1 MPLFLFILSLFIL
14 PLSADQPQIIPQALK
29 KGDLIALVFPA
40 SFFDEKDGQLIIER
54 KAKWLNKQGYRT
66 IVYPTKV
73 QRRGYL
79 SGTDQER
86 AHSLMDAWKDEKVKA
101 IWCVRGGWGTPR
113 IVDLLDYEWIKSH
126 PKIFIGMS
134 DITALHQAIQKKT
147 GLVTFL
153 APVLNYFDDSSEFD
167 ANYAFTELEEVL
179 VKGKTGVV
187 HYPEGL
193 EEQKIVTPGKATGK
207 VVGGNL
213 SLIASLCGTPW
224 QLNTTGKILLL
235 EDVGEDVYRIDRMLW
250 QLEQAGL
257 LEKPAGVIL
266 AHWENCGSKF
276 KYGLTL
282 NEVFSHY
289 FKGASYPV
297 IRGFPS
303 GHYKFQTTVPLNALT
318 EIDTEKK
325 CVKLL
330 QSGVRISP

>member
-1 MPLFLFILSLFIL
+1 MYFLLLIFLFYTVPIF
-14 PLSADQPQIIPQALK
+14 ADAPQIIPPSLK

-40 SFFDEKDGQLIIER
+40 SFFDERDGQLILDR
-54 KAKWLNKQGYRT
+54 KARWLNKQGYRT
-66 IVYPTKV
+66 IIYPTKV
-73 QRRGYL
+73 RPKGYL

-86 AHSLMDAWKDEKVKA
+86 ARSLMDAWKDGEVKA

-113 IVDLLDYEWIKSH
+113 IMDLLDYDWIKSH

-134 DITALHQAIQKKT
+134 DITALHHAIQKKT

-153 APVLNYFDDSSEFD
+153 APVLNYFDESSDFD
-167 ANYAFTELEEVL
+167 ADYAFAELENVL
-179 VKGKTGVV
+179 VKGRTGIVN
-187 HYPEGL
+187 YPKGL
-193 EEQKIVTPGKATGK
+193 SERGIISPGKAAGK

-224 QLNTTGKILLL
+224 QLNTAGKILLL

-282 NEVFSHY
+282 NEVFYHY
-289 FKGASYPV
+289 FKDANYPV
-297 IRGFPS
+297 IKGFPS
-303 GHYKFQTTVPLNALT
+303 GHYKFQTTVPLNAIA
-318 EIDTEKK
+318 EIDSEKK
-325 CVKLL
+325 FVRLL
-330 QSGVRISP
+330 QPAVQLSP